1 MRPLS
6 ALLCLL
12 PMLLQSLRAA
22 QPAVDDDFALQGE
35 YKAAGLGLQVVV
47 VGDHKFMAVRH
58 AGGLPGEGGERAS
71 RKTVEA
77 ALQDGAVTFAWPGG
91 ETTVLRA
98 GAATHTADG
107 KNATLE
113 KVERKSPSLGA
124 KPPEGAVILF
134 DGTSADAFA
143 PGRLE
148 DGLLCEG
155 ANSKQKFQS
164 QTLHLEFRLPYL
176 PKARGQGRGNSGCYL
191 QGRYETQVLDSFG
204 LEGRNNECGGIYS
217 IKDPDLNMCL
227 PPMAWQTYDIDFT
240 AAKFDA
246 EGKKTANARMTVRLN
261 GVVVHNDVELPK
273 ITTAAP
279 TPEGPGPGFLHLQN
293 HGNPVRYRNIWVVE
307 KP

>member
-1 MRPLS
+1 MRS
-6 ALLCLL
+6 LCLSLCLATLLL
-12 PMLLQSLRAA
+12 PALRAA
-22 QPAVDDDFALQGE
+22 QPATDADFSTQGE
-35 YKAAGLGLQVVV
+35 YQAEGLGLQVVAL
-47 VGDHKFMAVRH
+47 GDGKFMAVRFT
-58 AGGLPGEGGERAS
+58 GGLPGAGGAKES

-77 ALQDGAVTFAWPGG
+77 VAQDGTVTFTWPDGAK
-91 ETTVLRA
+91 TVLKGGA
-98 GAATHTADG
+98 GTHSAAG
-107 KNATLE
+107 KDLALGR
-113 KVERKSPSLGA
+113 VERQSPTLGA
-124 KPPEGAVILF
+124 KPPEGAVVLF

-143 PGRLE
+143 PGRIE

-204 LEGRNNECGGIYS
+204 LEGRNNECGGVYS
-217 IKDPDLNMCL
+217 IRDPDLNMCL
-227 PPMAWQTYDIDFT
+227 PPMVWQTYDIDFT

-246 EGKKTANARMTVRLN
+246 EGKKTANARLTVRLN
-261 GVVVHNDVELPK
+261 GVVVQNDIELPK

-279 TPEGPGPGFLHLQN
+279 NQEGPGPGFLHLQN